1 MYLLYWIPQSG
12 QSVPTQPPSLHP
24 VHSPETGQVVE
35 GVQAGSLLKASK
47 QGSLGFHLFS
57 NSPSVLNNQNK
68 RMDLF
73 YSQVLASLQKQVLG

>member
-1 MYLLYWIPQSG
+1 MLPHG
-12 QSVPTQPPSLHP
+12 TPSLRP

-35 GVQAGSLLKASK
+35 GVQAGSLLKESK

-57 NSPSVLNNQNK
+57 NSPGVPNTQNK

-73 YSQVLASLQKQVLG
+73 YSQVLVLLQEQVLG